1 MSSVK
6 VIDLNEEATKEDEP
20 TKNEEETEQVVDT
33 VVTDEVVEKEN
44 EEVAKEEK
52 TEEAKP
58 KLTPKERAKA
68 KAKTKVQCN
77 TCDKSMTYKNFR
89 YYHDDHCSEDK
100 IEYKPI
106 KKQANPKG
114 KAKAKPKPKS
124 VPVPVHEEDDEEEQ
138 QPKLSAPVK
147 NQVFK
152 AQPSNPMPTLQQH
165 YQLLQNEYIKQ
176 KQEKYNNLCQN
187 MFKAKPKKR

>member
-1 MSSVK
+1 MSVK
-6 VIDLNEEATKEDEP
+6 VIDLNEEATKEEEP
-20 TKNEEETEQVVDT
+20 EQIEETKQEEDKIETPAEEEKQEETKAEE
-33 VVTDEVVEKEN
+33 EVV
-44 EEVAKEEK
+44 
-52 TEEAKP
+52 KP
-58 KLTPKERAKA
+58 TPKEKAKA
-68 KAKTKVQCN
+68 KAKTKVQYN

-114 KAKAKPKPKS
+114 KAKPKPKPKP
-124 VPVPVHEEDDEEEQ
+124 VPVPVFEDEDDDKENI
-138 QPKLSAPVK
+138 PPAKLSARVK
-147 NQVFK
+147 NQILKPQTV
-152 AQPSNPMPTLQQH
+152 NPLTNIQKH

>member
-1 MSSVK
+1 
-6 VIDLNEEATKEDEP
+6 
-20 TKNEEETEQVVDT
+20 
-33 VVTDEVVEKEN
+33 
-44 EEVAKEEK
+44 
-52 TEEAKP
+52 
-58 KLTPKERAKA
+58 
-68 KAKTKVQCN
+68 
-77 TCDKSMTYKNFR
+77 MTYKNFR

-114 KAKAKPKPKS
+114 KAKPKPKPKP
-124 VPVPVHEEDDEEEQ
+124 VPVPVFEDEDDDDKENILTT
-138 QPKLSAPVK
+138 KLRAPVK
-147 NQVFK
+147 NQILKPQTV
-152 AQPSNPMPTLQQH
+152 NPLANIQQH